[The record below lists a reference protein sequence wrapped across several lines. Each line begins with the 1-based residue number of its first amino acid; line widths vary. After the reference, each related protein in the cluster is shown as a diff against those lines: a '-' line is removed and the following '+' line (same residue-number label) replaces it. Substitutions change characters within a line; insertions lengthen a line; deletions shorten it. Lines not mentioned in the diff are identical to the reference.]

1 MADSVQ
7 IEIQRVYLKDA
18 SFETPKQN
26 AGNFPKKWK
35 PHLDITLNTSHQQ
48 SDKEGVYEVIL
59 RVTITAKQEGTVAFL
74 VEVHQAGIFKLS
86 QVKEAQVPAVIQVHC
101 ANVLFPFARE
111 AISSLVTKGG
121 FPQLLLGPMD
131 FQSFYQQKVKAMEEQ
146 KSLSVT
152 H

>member
-1 MADSVQ
+1 MADNVR
-7 IEIQRVYLKDA
+7 IEIRRIYLKDA
-18 SFETPKQN
+18 SFETPQRDTEH
-26 AGNFPKKWK
+26 FLDKWK
-35 PHLDITLNTSHQQ
+35 PHLDVTLNTSHRELEKQ
-48 SDKEGVYEVIL
+48 KIYEVTL
-59 RVTITAKQEGTVAFL
+59 SVTITARQEEKVAFL
-74 VEVHQAGIFKLS
+74 VEVHQAGLFKLPSIEKS
-86 QVKEAQVPAVIQVHC
+86 QIAEIVQVHC

-131 FQSFYQQKVKAMEEQ
+131 FNSLYKQKVKALEEQ

>member
-1 MADSVQ
+1 MTDNVR

-26 AGNFPKKWK
+26 SGNFPEKWK

-48 SDKEGVYEVIL
+48 SEKQGIYEVIL
-59 RVTITAKQEGTVAFL
+59 RVTITAKQEDVVAFL

-86 QVKEAQVPAVIQVHC
+86 QIKESQVAAVVQVHC

-131 FQSFYQQKVKAMEEQ
+131 FQAFYQQKVKALEEQ

>member
-1 MADSVQ
+1 MADNVRV
-7 IEIQRVYLKDA
+7 EIRRIYLKDA
-18 SFETPKQN
+18 SFETPQRN
-26 AGNFPKKWK
+26 AENFPEKWK
-35 PHLDITLNTSHQQ
+35 PHLDVTLNTTHHELESQ
-48 SDKEGVYEVIL
+48 KVYEIIL
-59 RVTITAKQEGTVAFL
+59 RVTITARQEENVAFL

-86 QVKEAQVPAVIQVHC
+86 NIKRDQVPMVVQVHC

-131 FQSFYQQKVKAMEEQ
+131 FNALYEQKVKALEEQ

>member
-1 MADSVQ
+1 MADSIR

-26 AGNFPKKWK
+26 AGNFPQQWK
-35 PHLDITLNTSHQQ
+35 PHLDVTLNTSHQKLEKQ
-48 SDKEGVYEVIL
+48 GVHEVIL
-59 RVTITAKQEGTVAFL
+59 RVTITAKQEEAVAFL

-86 QVKEAQVPAVIQVHC
+86 EIKEPQVAEVVQVHC

-121 FPQLLLGPMD
+121 FPQLLLGAMD
-131 FQSFYQQKVKAMEEQ
+131 FQSFYQQKVKALKEQ
-146 KSLSVT
+146 KALPVT